1 MCVCVYLNLYLPTGI
16 HVWIQKPQKQTHI
29 HTHTPAQTMV
39 PLGGYMPSCKSVRR
53 WEIRA
58 SAGHASGAESAAA
71 THAGRRTDGREDAQ
85 MAKWTRGCP
94 TFSSSAQIQTQW
106 QRAAAAAAAAVLLL
120 FVRACTPSHTHTQTI
135 WYCNPI
141 GCGTTSSSWSWWAVG
156 EGQTLGEWFMWGR
169 CCPLNRL
176 SAAHTEL
183 NLKALPPLILLKSRP
198 AHNVHTPVLLR
209 WCSLIN
215 SKSSNQH
222 WCCCGSHPPCRGLQR
237 KRKRTWLFFIGRY
250 SMKPL
255 LFTGTTVTI
264 NRGHSCTCIFQKHLM
279 DQNFS
284 YTSRVTVTGSTPKS
298 GPLSCFSVIVRA
310 FSKCLWHLEM
320 DGAEARTWDRPLICH
335 TEDRSCSF
343 YWIRSWSAPLLLLTP
358 T

>member
-1 MCVCVYLNLYLPTGI
+1 MGD
-16 HVWIQKPQKQTHI
+16 
-29 HTHTPAQTMV
+29 
-39 PLGGYMPSCKSVRR
+39 PSLCWTRER
-53 WEIRA
+53 
-58 SAGHASGAESAAA
+58 
-71 THAGRRTDGREDAQ
+71 GRVSCSYACRQTDGR
-85 MAKWTRGCP
+85 TRRCTDGKVNARLPYIFFKRTNTNTVAESCCCCCCCAVAICP
-94 TFSSSAQIQTQW
+94 GLHS
-106 QRAAAAAAAAVLLL
+106 L
-120 FVRACTPSHTHTQTI
+120 SHTHTQTI

-279 DQNFS
+279 DQNLS
-284 YTSRVTVTGSTPKS
+284 YTSRVTVTGSTPIS